1 LRHVE
6 FIVESN
12 GRLTQ
17 PHSPH
22 TTEATEGNKG
32 KYVTIL
38 TVLLLGSAI
47 IPMVQYYWYVK
58 DE

>member
-1 LRHVE
+1 MYYSIYRPAE
-6 FIVESN
+6 
-12 GRLTQ
+12 TQ
-17 PHSPH
+17 PHSPQKQ